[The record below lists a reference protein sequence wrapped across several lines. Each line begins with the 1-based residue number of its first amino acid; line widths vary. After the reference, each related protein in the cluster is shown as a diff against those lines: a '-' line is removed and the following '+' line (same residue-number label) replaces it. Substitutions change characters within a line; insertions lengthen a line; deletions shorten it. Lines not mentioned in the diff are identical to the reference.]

1 MKKRLIM
8 PELFRGQRR
17 EVVCSQPD
25 NQHISRS
32 NVVDLAL
39 VGSQS
44 AIQRELFQFSLLVD
58 DDCGLVLP
66 VNLAISTTKLTA
78 RSLLN
83 AFRAYMNHRRN
94 VKAKKDV
101 ARDTHIVGE
110 QTIGQLLGQN
120 QGATNIEIEK
130 TEIAGFKKILN
141 KYGVD
146 YAITKDCS
154 MKLPRYLVFFKA
166 RDSDVL
172 TAAFKEFS
180 AETARKAERP
190 SMLALLAKM
199 KDLVASVPKKVHEK
213 KQERDL

>member
-1 MKKRLIM
+1 MQ
-8 PELFRGQRR
+8 E
-17 EVVCSQPD
+17 EVE
-25 NQHISRS
+25 NRT
-32 NVVDLAL
+32 
-39 VGSQS
+39 
-44 AIQRELFQFSLLVD
+44 
-58 DDCGLVLP
+58 

-83 AFRAYMNHRRN
+83 AFSAYMNHRRN
-94 VKAKKDV
+94 VKAIKTYNM
-101 ARDTHIVGE
+101 DTHIVGE

-130 TEIAGFKKILN
+130 TEISGFKRILN

-146 YAITKDCS
+146 YAITKDKS
-154 MKLPRYLVFFKA
+154 QVPPRYLVFFKA
-166 RDSDVL
+166 RDSDAL

-199 KDLVASVPKKVHEK
+199 KVLAASLPKKVYEK
-213 KQERDL
+213 KQEREL

>member
-1 MKKRLIM
+1 MQ
-8 PELFRGQRR
+8 E
-17 EVVCSQPD
+17 EVE
-25 NQHISRS
+25 NRT
-32 NVVDLAL
+32 L
-39 VGSQS
+39 
-44 AIQRELFQFSLLVD
+44 
-58 DDCGLVLP
+58 
-66 VNLAISTTKLTA
+66 NLAISTTKLSGRA
-78 RSLLN
+78 LLA
-83 AFRAYMNHRRN
+83 AFRKYMQHRRN
-94 VKAKKDV
+94 VKANKLAAENEKP
-101 ARDTHIVGE
+101 VGE
-110 QTIGQLLGQN
+110 QTIDQLLGQN

-154 MKLPRYLVFFKA
+154 LKLPRYLVFFKA

-199 KDLVASVPKKVHEK
+199 KDLVASVPGKVHEK

>member
-66 VNLAISTTKLTA
+66 WINGFDPAADGSLQGFQPRFNL
-78 RSLLN
+78 N
-83 AFRAYMNHRRN
+83 
-94 VKAKKDV
+94 
-101 ARDTHIVGE
+101 G
-110 QTIGQLLGQN
+110 LGIASGFNQN
-120 QGATNIEIEK
+120 N
-130 TEIAGFKKILN
+130 
-141 KYGVD
+141 
-146 YAITKDCS
+146 
-154 MKLPRYLVFFKA
+154 R
-166 RDSDVL
+166 
-172 TAAFKEFS
+172 
-180 AETARKAERP
+180 
-190 SMLALLAKM
+190 
-199 KDLVASVPKKVHEK
+199 
-213 KQERDL
+213 

>member
-1 MKKRLIM
+1 MQ
-8 PELFRGQRR
+8 E
-17 EVVCSQPD
+17 EVE
-25 NQHISRS
+25 NRT
-32 NVVDLAL
+32 
-39 VGSQS
+39 
-44 AIQRELFQFSLLVD
+44 
-58 DDCGLVLP
+58 

-101 ARDTHIVGE
+101 ARDIVGE